1 MHDTSKIAGAT
12 FSEIYGGEN
21 KVVVDIGGMD
31 VYNCDAS
38 LRKFFEE
45 KGMKYICVDLESH
58 YTVDIVVK
66 PGEKLPF
73 EDGSID
79 LIVSTSCFEH
89 DPCFWLTF
97 KEMCRI
103 VKVDGYIYVNAPSNG
118 NYHGFP
124 GDNWRFYS
132 DAGQALAHWSGIQ
145 MGNETVFPC
154 IVEETFHIL
163 PLKDI
168 WCDFVCVWK
177 RVIERDTSIVTSE
190 NVLNKI
196 GPLQKTLS
204 DKGLNI
210 IKRMYRTV

>member
-1 MHDTSKIAGAT
+1 MHDTSLLAGSN
-12 FSEIYGGEN
+12 FSEIYGSSG
-21 KVVVDIGGMD
+21 KVVIDIGGMD
-31 VYNCDAS
+31 VYNCGAT

-45 KGMKYICVDLESH
+45 KGMKYICVDLEPHS
-58 YTVDIVVK
+58 TVDIVVK

-73 EDGSID
+73 DDGSID

-103 VKVDGYIYVNAPSNG
+103 VKVGGYIYVNAPSNG

-132 DAGQALAHWSGIQ
+132 DAGQALAYWSGIK
-145 MGNETVFPC
+145 MGDEKIFPSK
-154 IVEETFHIL
+154 VEETFHIL
-163 PLKDI
+163 PLNDI

-177 RVIERDTSIVTSE
+177 RIDKCETSILVSE
-190 NVLNKI
+190 ETIKNA
-196 GPLQKTLS
+196 GPLENSLTN
-204 DKGLNI
+204 KGLKL
-210 IKRMYRTV
+210 IKKMYRTI